1 MSRAAIRYAKAVLDL
16 SSQNGTSQE
25 AFNEMKDVLNTLQG
39 SKELELMLKS
49 PLIKQEDKRA
59 VLKEVFSN
67 YSETLLSL
75 MDILIDNKRGSLLEK
90 VAENYISLYNTSI
103 NAVEALVT
111 TAIPLDD
118 ALEQKVLV
126 KVKELTGA
134 TQVTLDNKVDP
145 AIIGGFVLRV
155 GDTQYDASIANNFE
169 ELRKEFK
176 QAYN

>member
-16 SSQNGTSQE
+16 SAQNGTSKE
-25 AFNEMKDVLNTLQG
+25 AFNEMKDVLKTLEG

-49 PLIKQEDKRA
+49 PLVKQEDKRA

-103 NAVEALVT
+103 NAVEAVVT
-111 TAIPLDD
+111 TAIDLDD
-118 ALEQKVLV
+118 TLEQKVLV

-134 TQVTLDNKVDP
+134 TQVTLVNKVDP

-169 ELRKEFK
+169 ELKKEFK
-176 QAYN
+176 SSI

>member
-16 SSQNGTSQE
+16 SSENGASKE
-25 AFNEMKDVLNTLQG
+25 AFTEMKDVLNTLQG
-39 SKELELMLKS
+39 SKELQMMLKS

-59 VLKEVFSN
+59 VLKEVFNN
-67 YSETLLSL
+67 YSETILSL

-103 NAVEALVT
+103 NAVEAIVT
-111 TAIPLDD
+111 TAIDLDD
-118 ALEQKVLV
+118 ALEQKVLN

-134 TQVTLDNKVDP
+134 TEVTLINKVDP

-176 QAYN
+176 SSI

>member
-1 MSRAAIRYAKAVLDL
+1 MSRAAIRYSKAVLDL
-16 SSQNGTSQE
+16 SSQNGTSKE
-25 AFNEMKDVLNTLQG
+25 AFNEMKDVLKTLEG

-49 PLIKQEDKRA
+49 PLVKQEDKRA

-103 NAVEALVT
+103 NAVEAIVT
-111 TAIPLDD
+111 TAIDLDD
-118 ALEQKVLV
+118 ALEHKVLN

-134 TQVTLDNKVDP
+134 TQVTLVNKVDP

-176 QAYN
+176 SSI

>member
-16 SSQNGTSQE
+16 SSQNGTSKE
-25 AFNEMKDVLNTLQG
+25 TFNEMNDVLKTLEG

-67 YSETLLSL
+67 YSETILSL
-75 MDILIDNKRGSLLEK
+75 MDILIDNKRGGLLEK
-90 VAENYISLYNTSI
+90 VAEKYISLYNTSI

-111 TAIPLDD
+111 TAIDLDD
-118 ALEQKVLV
+118 ALEQKVLN

-134 TQVTLDNKVDP
+134 TEVTLINKVDP

-176 QAYN
+176 SSI

>member
-16 SSQNGTSQE
+16 SSENGNSEKVFT
-25 AFNEMKDVLNTLQG
+25 EMKNVLNTLQG
-39 SKELELMLKS
+39 SKELQMMLKN
-49 PLIKQEDKRA
+49 PVVKQEDKRA
-59 VLKEVFSN
+59 VLKEIFSN
-67 YSETLLSL
+67 YSETVLSL
-75 MDILIDNKRGSLLEK
+75 MDILIDNKRGGLLEK
-90 VAENYISLYNTSI
+90 VAKNYISLYNTSI

-111 TAIPLDD
+111 SAIDLDD
-118 ALEQKVLV
+118 ALEQKVLA

-134 TQVTLDNKVDP
+134 TEVTLIKKVDP

-176 QAYN
+176 SSI

>member
-16 SSQNGTSQE
+16 SSENGTSKE
-25 AFNEMKDVLNTLQG
+25 TFIEMKDVLKTLQG

-49 PLIKQEDKRA
+49 PLIKLEDKRA
-59 VLKEVFSN
+59 VLKEVFNN
-67 YSETLLSL
+67 YSETILSL
-75 MDILIDNKRGSLLEK
+75 MDILIDNKRGGLLET
-90 VAENYISLYNTSI
+90 VTENYISLYNTSI
-103 NAVEALVT
+103 NAVEAFVT
-111 TAIPLDD
+111 TAIDLDD
-118 ALEQKVLV
+118 TLEQKVLD

-134 TQVTLDNKVDP
+134 TEVTLINKVDP